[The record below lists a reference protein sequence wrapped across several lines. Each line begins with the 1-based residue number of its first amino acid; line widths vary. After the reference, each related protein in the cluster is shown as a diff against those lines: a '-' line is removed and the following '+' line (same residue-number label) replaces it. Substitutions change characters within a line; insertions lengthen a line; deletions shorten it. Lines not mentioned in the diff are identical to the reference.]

1 MFLLGHLGL
10 TLALVV
16 WPLRR
21 RLPRRVDY
29 RILLVGALLPDL
41 IDKPLSLILGV
52 GGRAVAHTLLFAL
65 ALSLLFLLLR
75 SRAVSSRCQIFG
87 TAILLALAIGTWT
100 HLILDR
106 MWMQPEILLWPF
118 LGLPFPPD
126 LFDPFNL
133 LEGYR
138 DPYVLIGDI
147 LGALV
152 LGYLGWRH
160 RIYRVTNFLRF
171 LREGRLEREEAP
183 FNLAGRG

>member
-1 MFLLGHLGL
+1 MFPFGHLGL

-16 WPLRR
+16 WPRKR
-21 RLPRRVDY
+21 HFPIRVDY
-29 RILLVGALLPDL
+29 RVLLAGALVPDL

-65 ALSLLFLLLR
+65 ALSLSFLLLR
-75 SRAVSSRCQIFG
+75 SQAVSPRRQIFW
-87 TAILLALAIGTWT
+87 TTIPLALAIGTWT

-106 MWMQPEILLWPF
+106 MWMQPEILFWPF
-118 LGLPFPPD
+118 LGFAFPLD
-126 LFDPFNL
+126 IFDPFNF

-147 LGALV
+147 LGALA

-160 RIYRVTNFLRF
+160 RIYRVANFFRLLRK
-171 LREGRLEREEAP
+171 GRLGTGEASSIP
-183 FNLAGRG
+183 